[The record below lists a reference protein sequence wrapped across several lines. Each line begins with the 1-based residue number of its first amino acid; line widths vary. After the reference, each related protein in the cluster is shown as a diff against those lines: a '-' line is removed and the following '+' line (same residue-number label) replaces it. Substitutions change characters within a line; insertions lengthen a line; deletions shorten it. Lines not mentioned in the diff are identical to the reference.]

1 MSDRNPRLDHGQ
13 VCHKQADNPAHA
25 TGNSECHR
33 EDREDREDRVF
44 ETLSLRDKSKRAVRG
59 EEKKT
64 KTLYTAPFFP
74 EIQAAIERAVPTNS
88 WGPLHRRIFVLA
100 RELKGIVSLA
110 DADAADLGDI
120 LTAWYE
126 LAAPMLPDES
136 CADDAMGEFISCWGQ
151 VQFPVGSSPFDM
163 AVKKMETTKLP
174 AVAEHF
180 SSPITR
186 RLIHLC
192 QELQRA
198 SGAEPFYLSGVKA
211 SEILGC
217 DDRTAWRRLKL
228 ITAFKIIEVVTP
240 GRGYRATRYRYT
252 GSGPP

>member
-1 MSDRNPRLDHGQ
+1 MSTPRLNRPSTEPL
-13 VCHKQADNPAHA
+13 ADPMHT
-25 TGNSECHR
+25 TGNGQCHR
-33 EDREDREDRVF
+33 ENREHRVL
-44 ETLSLRDKSKRAVRG
+44 EYLSLRDKTKTAVRR

-64 KTLYTAPFFP
+64 KILYTAPFSP
-74 EIQAAIERAVPTNS
+74 EIRSAIERAVPTNS
-88 WGPLHRRIFVLA
+88 WGPLHRRIFGLA
-100 RELKGIVSLA
+100 RELKGIASLA

-120 LTAWYE
+120 LTAWYQ

-136 CADDAMGEFISCWGQ
+136 CADDAMGEFISSWGQ
-151 VQFPVGSSPFDM
+151 DQFPSGTSPLDM

-180 SSPITR
+180 SSPLTQ

-198 SGAEPFYLSGVKA
+198 SGAEPFFLSGVKA

-217 DDRTAWRRLKL
+217 DSRTAWRRLKIL
-228 ITAFKIIEVVTP
+228 TAFKIITVVTP
-240 GRGYRATRYRYT
+240 GRGYRATRYRYIASD
-252 GSGPP
+252 GEHDDG